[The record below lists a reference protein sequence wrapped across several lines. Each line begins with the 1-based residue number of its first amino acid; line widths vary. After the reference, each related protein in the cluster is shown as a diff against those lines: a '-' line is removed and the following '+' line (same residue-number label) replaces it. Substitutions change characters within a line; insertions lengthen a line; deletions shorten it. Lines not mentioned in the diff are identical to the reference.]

1 MVKEIIQSAVGWIK
15 ENKIFVVLLVL
26 FHFIFIPV
34 FFIWFCLINIGNLL
48 PLSFSKRVNWSGKL
62 PNHNI
67 GGVLKGIVCLLILVF
82 FHIRAISFIDSFNEI
97 SDSWLLRYSSSSLLF
112 VVITCALFWLCTKF
126 NKGKY
131 LVMLLRVLLTLIA
144 IATFLLCLLFGLSA
158 VVTMHNALD
167 TDQISFFSFETF
179 TLLMAGFTNGMLM
192 YFIGE
197 LVSKNSQLHYSHK
210 NLLLYLRSFSSD
222 YEMDNHTLL
231 EILSKFSKENA
242 KNLLKIGNPQHLFD
256 LDDADTFFLPTT
268 NWQKELHKYIVKSD
282 LIFLVIDKTP
292 GLLWEI
298 VEHQEYHNK
307 YIFYFRV
314 ELYQEIVENIKQFCK
329 GVAYRNIETLLL
341 CLGKLY
347 GNQKDSKD
355 KDGVAFYYDS
365 KNCIYSS
372 DIPKLL
378 TYHQFG
384 NIEDESS
391 LNIISIN
398 QNACERPSLR
408 IITSR
413 DIEITPMTWDLLY
426 DPIVLNANST
436 TSIYLEQEGLV
447 KMSIKDIK
455 TGQYYE
461 AETIISK
468 QKENVINISTPSRQ
482 CIVWNNILSFGGTK
496 QWHIQFVS
504 TLIWL
509 RLFWLMLKHDNND
522 DISGE
527 PMNELLIVIPV
538 QLVSFFLFSF
548 YLRSKG
554 VTSAKGQDKFL
565 LLYPFI
571 CFLAFFGTLII
582 KSLC

>member
-1 MVKEIIQSAVGWIK
+1 M
-15 ENKIFVVLLVL
+15 
-26 FHFIFIPV
+26 
-34 FFIWFCLINIGNLL
+34 
-48 PLSFSKRVNWSGKL
+48 
-62 PNHNI
+62 
-67 GGVLKGIVCLLILVF
+67 
-82 FHIRAISFIDSFNEI
+82 
-97 SDSWLLRYSSSSLLF
+97 
-112 VVITCALFWLCTKF
+112 
-126 NKGKY
+126 
-131 LVMLLRVLLTLIA
+131 
-144 IATFLLCLLFGLSA
+144 
-158 VVTMHNALD
+158 
-167 TDQISFFSFETF
+167 
-179 TLLMAGFTNGMLM
+179 
-192 YFIGE
+192 
-197 LVSKNSQLHYSHK
+197 
-210 NLLLYLRSFSSD
+210 
-222 YEMDNHTLL
+222 
-231 EILSKFSKENA
+231 
-242 KNLLKIGNPQHLFD
+242 
-256 LDDADTFFLPTT
+256 
-268 NWQKELHKYIVKSD
+268 
-282 LIFLVIDKTP
+282 
-292 GLLWEI
+292 LWEI

-314 ELYQEIVENIKQFCK
+314 EFYQEIVENIKQFCK

-347 GNQKDSKD
+347 GNQKDNKD

-365 KNCIYSS
+365 KSCIYSS

-426 DPIVLNANST
+426 APIVLNANST

-468 QKENVINISTPSRQ
+468 QKENVININTPSRQ

-504 TLIWL
+504 TIIWL